1 MQPPTRARASRL
13 AGAETIA
20 ATAAITSA
28 VSGIVGAIVAAIVAT
43 ARSNTR
49 KAVDENKAMLA
60 GMRALLWREIKN
72 VHADAMAD
80 GGMTVTDRR
89 HLENVY
95 GAYHAIDGNGTGTR
109 MYEDAMQSPVLD

>member
-1 MQPPTRARASRL
+1 MQPL
-13 AGAETIA
+13 DIMV
-20 ATAAITSA
+20 ATTAVTAA
-28 VSGIVGAIVAAIVAT
+28 VSGVVGAVVAALVAA
-43 ARSNTR
+43 ARTNTR

-80 GGMTVTDRR
+80 GGMTVEDRR

-109 MYEDAMQSPVLD
+109 MYEDAMQSPVLDG